1 MYEVELYKED
11 GKFCAYIGTDGASGY
26 KIAESTIEE
35 FTKAIGEYFADEIA
49 YCDEEEED
57 E

>member
-11 GKFCAYIGTDGASGY
+11 GKFCAYIGADGASGY

-35 FTKAIGEYFADEIA
+35 FAKAMGEYFADEIA